1 MNLSPNIHSLTQL
14 VSLAWDETAV
24 RGLGWPICTPS
35 LSMANYKAQGSR
47 RALVMSTLGGQW
59 PTLWPVPGEILPLG
73 SNHTEPFLKGLPNAG
88 FDLLPL
94 PQARPPVSA

>member
-35 LSMANYKAQGSR
+35 LSMTNHSARGSGWLLWCLPQVGNGR
-47 RALVMSTLGGQW
+47 
-59 PTLWPVPGEILPLG
+59 TLWLVPGEILLLC
-73 SNHTEPFLKGLPNAG
+73 SNHTEPF
-88 FDLLPL
+88 
-94 PQARPPVSA
+94 